1 MSLEHKSVVRMQ
13 DEYLCTYCGK
23 SWDIN
28 DAEPPACL
36 ADNEVSGTGIPVY
49 DPPRRDLTADS
60 PTGRVMSS
68 GTQRYRGNPQN
79 IPRHTDDSKRIV
91 MTIRD
96 ALLPDGTW
104 VTFSEED
111 PARAVAYAIHYNG
124 YATII
129 YANSL
134 SMALGFFGRTM
145 GHTLTP
151 AQLDRIGIDR
161 FSAMDE
167 YCTGRFPRVEM
178 NPNVMAAASDR
189 ITNHNRQYTIVNI
202 TTFANQL
209 RASK

>member
-1 MSLEHKSVVRMQ
+1 MSLEHKNVIRMQ
-13 DEYLCTYCGK
+13 DEYLCTHCGK
-23 SWDIN
+23 SWDTG
-28 DAEPPACL
+28 DVEPPACSV
-36 ADNEVSGTGIPVY
+36 DPV
-49 DPPRRDLTADS
+49 S

-79 IPRHTDDSKRIV
+79 IPRHTADSMRIV
-91 MTIRD
+91 M
-96 ALLPDGTW
+96 AFAG
-104 VTFSEED
+104 ED

-189 ITNHNRQYTIVNI
+189 ITNHNRQYSIVNI

-209 RASK
+209 RAPK